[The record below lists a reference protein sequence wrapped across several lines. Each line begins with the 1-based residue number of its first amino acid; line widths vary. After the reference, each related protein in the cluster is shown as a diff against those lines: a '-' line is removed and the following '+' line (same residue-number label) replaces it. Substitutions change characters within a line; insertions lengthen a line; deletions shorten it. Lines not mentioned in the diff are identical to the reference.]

1 MALDLDVVACLNLLR
16 SLKTVTA
23 VGTVFKEGQVEREAN
38 IKSTNPLSIINLNI
52 EHSRGILLCFRV
64 LEIIDCELAVIEDAD
79 C

>member
-16 SLKTVTA
+16 SLNTVTA

-52 EHSRGILLCFRV
+52 EHSRGILL
-64 LEIIDCELAVIEDAD
+64 
-79 C
+79 